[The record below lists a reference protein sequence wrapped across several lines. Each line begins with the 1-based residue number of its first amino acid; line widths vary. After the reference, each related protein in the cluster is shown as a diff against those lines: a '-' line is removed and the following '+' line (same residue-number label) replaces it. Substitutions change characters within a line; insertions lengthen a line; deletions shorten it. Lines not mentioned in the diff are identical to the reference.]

1 MGKIGFEKEGYSFY
15 LNAARASKNAL
26 VLAIVSEQLVK
37 KQFIKAEE
45 RQASFS
51 EMIIVALEITLSL
64 E

>member
-1 MGKIGFEKEGYSFY
+1 MEKKGYSFY

-37 KQFIKAEE
+37 KQFVKAEE
-45 RQASFS
+45 RQAFFN
-51 EMIIVALEITLSL
+51 EMITVALEITLLL